1 MKIDSQKQ
9 YIHIERDNKEER
21 IIIDAKNISS
31 EDAIYLLT
39 EFIYFVTNKENV
51 PADGFIDLH
60 HPNDLSNTIP
70 FQGLVRNGHHFS
82 IITPSRV

>member
-1 MKIDSQKQ
+1 MKIDNQKQ

-39 EFIYFVTNKENV
+39 EFICFVTNQENV
-51 PADGFIDLH
+51 PADGFVD
-60 HPNDLSNTIP
+60 
-70 FQGLVRNGHHFS
+70 
-82 IITPSRV
+82 IIKEAVILKTELETKKEE

>member
-31 EDAIYLLT
+31 EDTIYLLT

-51 PADGFIDLH
+51 PADGFID
-60 HPNDLSNTIP
+60 IIKEA
-70 FQGLVRNGHHFS
+70 VRLKTELEKRNE
-82 IITPSRV
+82 

>member
-31 EDAIYLLT
+31 EDTIYLLT
-39 EFIYFVTNKENV
+39 EFIYFVN
-51 PADGFIDLH
+51 
-60 HPNDLSNTIP
+60 
-70 FQGLVRNGHHFS
+70 Q
-82 IITPSRV
+82 

>member
-31 EDAIYLLT
+31 EDTIYLLT

-51 PADGFIDLH
+51 PADGFID
-60 HPNDLSNTIP
+60 
-70 FQGLVRNGHHFS
+70 
-82 IITPSRV
+82 IIKDAVKLKIKLENKKNNNIL

>member
-1 MKIDSQKQ
+1 MNMKVNNEKQ

-39 EFIYFVTNKENV
+39 EFIYFVTNQENV
-51 PADGFIDLH
+51 PADGFVDI
-60 HPNDLSNTIP
+60 IKEA
-70 FQGLVRNGHHFS
+70 VRLKTELEKRNE
-82 IITPSRV
+82 

>member
-1 MKIDSQKQ
+1 MNNQKQ
-9 YIHIERDNKEER
+9 YIHIERDNKEEH

-51 PADGFIDLH
+51 PADGFVDI
-60 HPNDLSNTIP
+60 IKKA
-70 FQGLVRNGHHFS
+70 VRLKTELEKRNE
-82 IITPSRV
+82 

>member
-1 MKIDSQKQ
+1 MNMKVNNEKQ

-39 EFIYFVTNKENV
+39 EFIYFVTNQENV
-51 PADGFIDLH
+51 PADGFVD
-60 HPNDLSNTIP
+60 
-70 FQGLVRNGHHFS
+70 
-82 IITPSRV
+82 IIKKAVIFKTKLETKKEE

>member
-31 EDAIYLLT
+31 EDTIYLLT

-51 PADGFIDLH
+51 PADGFCGYYKICCKIK
-60 HPNDLSNTIP
+60 NRI
-70 FQGLVRNGHHFS
+70 RKKE
-82 IITPSRV
+82 

>member
-39 EFIYFVTNKENV
+39 EFIYFVTNQENV
-51 PADGFIDLH
+51 PADGFVD
-60 HPNDLSNTIP
+60 
-70 FQGLVRNGHHFS
+70 
-82 IITPSRV
+82 IIKGAVKLKTELENKKIIISYRE